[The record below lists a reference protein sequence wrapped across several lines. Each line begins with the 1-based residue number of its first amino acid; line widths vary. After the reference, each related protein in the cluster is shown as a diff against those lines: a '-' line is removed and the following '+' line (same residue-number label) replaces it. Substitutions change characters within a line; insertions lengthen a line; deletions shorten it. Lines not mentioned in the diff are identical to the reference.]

1 MFPLMR
7 SLPVAAC
14 AMLLAGAMGACKD
27 EKTEVVKLDVDGDS
41 VPTMTTHQ
49 VTTLISDSGQIR
61 YRVTTSNW
69 LVYDEAEVPKWR
81 FPDGLYLEKFDLD
94 FGIEATVQCDS
105 AVYFSQRGLW
115 RLDGNVN
122 ILNTIG
128 EKFLTQQVFWDQ
140 RLNKVYSDSFIH
152 IERADRT
159 IEGIGFESNDKM
171 TRYSITNPTGIFP
184 ASDFNPGR
192 EDSSEASEASEAS
205 GISGNS
211 EASDSTKAEKLPPVA
226 PKHIEKPVKRELP
239 AKSKN

>member
-1 MFPLMR
+1 MMFSLMR

-27 EKTEVVKLDVDGDS
+27 EKTEVVKLDVNGDS
-41 VPTMTTHQ
+41 VPTMTTHT

-69 LVYDEAEVPKWR
+69 LVYDEAAVPMWR

-171 TRYSITNPTGIFP
+171 TRYRITNPTGIFP

-192 EDSSEASEASEAS
+192 EDGTEAS
-205 GISGNS
+205 GDSEISGDS
-211 EASDSTKAEKLPPVA
+211 ERPDSSGTEKLPPVA
-226 PKHIEKPVKRELP
+226 PKHIEKPVKRVLP
-239 AKSKN
+239 AKQ